1 MGADG
6 GNAVMGLAHSP
17 RIVTDGLVLCLDA
30 ASKRS
35 YPGTGT
41 TWTDLKG
48 GNNGTLTNGPTF
60 DAGNGGGIVFDG
72 TDDEVSISSSDFSVF
87 SLTATQGVTVSC
99 WVKLDS
105 STESR
110 YMFHGGGSGS
120 EIVLKYDNSNT
131 PPNTTGALADKFT
144 FLILVPSGG
153 KSTTASSVHSTT
165 SPDGNWI
172 NVVGTRDESGVF
184 KMYVNGVLEG
194 TDSANSSAFPTPAS
208 VVIGDGNSGEQSI
221 SLVYYYNRKLSAD
234 EIRQNYEATKGRYI

>member
-1 MGADG
+1 MS
-6 GNAVMGLAHSP
+6 LSHSP
-17 RIVTDGLVLCLDA
+17 LIVRDGLVLCLDA
-30 ASKRS
+30 ANPRS
-35 YPGTGT
+35 YPKSGT
-41 TWTDLKG
+41 TWSDLKG
-48 GNNGTLTNGPTF
+48 SNDGTLTNGPTF
-60 DAGNGGGIVFDG
+60 DADDKGSIVFDG

-105 STESR
+105 STENR
-110 YMFHGGGSGS
+110 YMFHGEGSGS
-120 EIVLKYDNSNT
+120 EIVLKYDKSNT
-131 PPNTTGALADKFT
+131 PSNTTGALADKFT

-153 KSTTASSVHSTT
+153 KSATVSSVHSTT

-208 VVIGDGNSGEQSI
+208 VGIGDVGEQSI
-221 SLVYYYNRKLSAD
+221 SLVYYYNRELTAA
-234 EIRQNYEATKGRYI
+234 EVLQNYNATRGRYGI